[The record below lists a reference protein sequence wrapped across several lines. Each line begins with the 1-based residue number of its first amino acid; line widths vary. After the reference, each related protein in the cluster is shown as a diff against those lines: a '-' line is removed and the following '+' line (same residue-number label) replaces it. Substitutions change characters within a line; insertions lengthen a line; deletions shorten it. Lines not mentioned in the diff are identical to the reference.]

1 MVQFYTEEETV
12 KAVKKLISRKMF
24 NLAKVTL
31 HEGLRTFSDSKP
43 LRFLCGH
50 IATETRDFFTAS
62 RIFSDLLEEDP
73 GRVEL
78 LTGAARALA
87 GTGNS
92 EKAIEFTKKVMKKTG
107 QQAEGLIAIA
117 DIHERNN
124 HPDDA
129 EEVLQQLSEDQR
141 NTPAQQAMLVRIL
154 IAKKEYAKAI
164 DLILKTDDLDDSK
177 ENHIFKSVGFFMLSK
192 AYDRLGEH
200 DKAWEAATQAH
211 DLDETPFDEDQFFS
225 QFDEMRNFM
234 TKEIFEALAEG
245 PKTSLEPL
253 FIVGNPRSGTSLL
266 EQIMSMHPDIGNG
279 GEMSIGMSMQIDVS
293 SMTDSFHPWPVSLID
308 LRSSDAESL
317 SQDYCDATDYFSE
330 GKKVISNKA
339 LNLPTQVGFLSKI
352 LPCSRAIMLH
362 RHPLDNA
369 VSCYTTNL
377 LSAGHLYTNSLDAL
391 GRVWVERK
399 KMADMWLDILQIP
412 VMELHYENLVA
423 DQRGETER
431 IIEFLD
437 LPWQEDCM
445 EFHKSKYVARTIS
458 YDQVN
463 RKMYSTS
470 SGRWKNYE
478 KHLGPVMDAVSDY
491 I

>member
-31 HEGLRTFSDSKP
+31 HEGLRTFNGSKP
-43 LRFLCGH
+43 LRFLSGH

-62 RIFSDLLEEDP
+62 RIFEELLEEDP

-87 GTGNS
+87 GSGNS
-92 EKAIEFTKKVMKKTG
+92 ERAIDLMKQVMKKVSK
-107 QQAEGLIAIA
+107 QSEGLLAIA
-117 DIHERNN
+117 DIYEKSNRT
-124 HPDDA
+124 DEA
-129 EEVLQQLSEDQR
+129 EEILQQLGKEQQD
-141 NTPAQQAMLVRIL
+141 TPSMKAMMVRIL
-154 IAKKEYAKAI
+154 IAKKQYAEAV
-164 DLILKTDDLDDSK
+164 DLILENQDLMESF
-177 ENHIFKSVGFFMLSK
+177 EEGIFKGVGFFMLSK
-192 AYDRLGEH
+192 AYDRLGEY
-200 DKAWEAATQAH
+200 DKAWEAAKHAH
-211 DLDETPFDEDQFFS
+211 DLDETPFDEEQFFA
-225 QFDEMRNFM
+225 QFEEMRSFM
-234 TKEIFEALAEG
+234 TKEIFEALPEG

-266 EQIMSMHPDIGNG
+266 EQIMSMHPDIENG
-279 GEMSIGMSMQIDVS
+279 GEMSVGMAMQIEVS
-293 SMTDSFHPWPVSLID
+293 SLTDSFHSWPTSLID
-308 LRSSDAESL
+308 LRNTDAEVL
-317 SQDYCDATDYFSE
+317 SKEYCEATNYFSD
-330 GKKVISNKA
+330 GKKVVSNKA
-339 LNLPTQVGFLSKI
+339 LNLPTQVGFLSKV
-352 LPCSRAIMLH
+352 LPSSRAIMLH

-377 LSAGHLYTNSLDAL
+377 LTAGHLYTNSLKSL

-399 KMADMWLDILQIP
+399 KMADMWLDLLQIP

-431 IIEFLD
+431 IIEFLG